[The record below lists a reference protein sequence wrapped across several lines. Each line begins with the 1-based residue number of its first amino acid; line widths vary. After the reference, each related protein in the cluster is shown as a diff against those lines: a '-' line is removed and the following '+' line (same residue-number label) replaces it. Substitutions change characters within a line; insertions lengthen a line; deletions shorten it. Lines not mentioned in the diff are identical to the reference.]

1 MTNIG
6 NNAFWE
12 CDNLHR
18 VNIED
23 IAAWCNIEFHNSL
36 SNPLD
41 NGASLY
47 LNGSEIIDLAIPP
60 SVTEIKQYAFYGYSG
75 LVAVTIPNSVTRI
88 GTYAFSGC
96 SGLTSLT
103 IPSSVTHIDNYA
115 FYRCTLK
122 PLILYAKLKS
132 YSCFKGLDPSSVIYA
147 YGSEINAISNNWEGT
162 VVDIEKPYAF
172 SKPDTY
178 LCKVSF
184 NIATNDLIPATLLS
198 IRIGNNNTPYKE
210 IVPDENGIYTVT
222 GLDFN
227 TSYNIKITYQTE
239 NGETGSITKEV
250 KTRNASLYQYISTTQ
265 TTATISIN
273 ASSDESCSPT
283 IRYDFNGKSYNCTEN
298 KIVFS
303 DLIPGKNYPI
313 TIYADYNGK
322 TLRNSTSFTTES
334 LKPTITL
341 QASSPTSISVKGSY
355 TVKDAHVTETGFEG
369 YETDN
374 TLTLTGLKP
383 STPYTINYYVKTEEG
398 SNEIASK
405 TFTTSDLELNTLQPR
420 CVSSSCAIVAA
431 TTNISEEEM
440 NVGFQ

>member
-1 MTNIG
+1 MTTIG
-6 NNAFWE
+6 NNAFWK

-60 SVTEIKQYAFYGYSG
+60 SVTEIKQYALYGYSG

-162 VVDIEKPYAF
+162 IVDIEKPYAF

-178 LCKVSF
+178 LCKVH
-184 NIATNDLIPATLLS
+184 LILP
-198 IRIGNNNTPYKE
+198 
-210 IVPDENGIYTVT
+210 
-222 GLDFN
+222 
-227 TSYNIKITYQTE
+227 QT
-239 NGETGSITKEV
+239 I
-250 KTRNASLYQYISTTQ
+250 
-265 TTATISIN
+265 
-273 ASSDESCSPT
+273 
-283 IRYDFNGKSYNCTEN
+283 
-298 KIVFS
+298 
-303 DLIPGKNYPI
+303 
-313 TIYADYNGK
+313 
-322 TLRNSTSFTTES
+322 
-334 LKPTITL
+334 
-341 QASSPTSISVKGSY
+341 
-355 TVKDAHVTETGFEG
+355 
-369 YETDN
+369 
-374 TLTLTGLKP
+374 
-383 STPYTINYYVKTEEG
+383 
-398 SNEIASK
+398 
-405 TFTTSDLELNTLQPR
+405 
-420 CVSSSCAIVAA
+420 
-431 TTNISEEEM
+431 
-440 NVGFQ
+440 